1 MTYENKTSKIVRSL
15 GGLVIDRVQR
25 PCDPGYFYFVTIKIL
40 KIYLVTIEIF
50 KIFRQSVI
58 LFYGHIIF
66 LPENVSFLPLGNS
79 IYLPLYKK
87 HVYRALL

>member
-50 KIFRQSVI
+50 KISRQSVI
-58 LFYGHIIF
+58 LFTGTLFFYPKMLVF
-66 LPENVSFLPLGNS
+66 CL
-79 IYLPLYKK
+79 
-87 HVYRALL
+87 